1 MLHATLYRAHHAD
14 DDRCEGRHAVLTGNA
29 IVTGGGTG
37 VGRAAAL
44 ALADAGWRVLV
55 AGRRREAL
63 DAVCA
68 EGGQALSAETCDV
81 TDEASVT
88 ALFAAAANR
97 FGRIDLLFNNA
108 GVAAQP
114 ALVADVSLDDWQRVL
129 ATNTTGAFLCA
140 REAFRYMA
148 RQDPKGGRIINNGSL
163 SAQMP
168 RPFSTAY
175 TVSKHAVTGLTR
187 MLSLEGRAHNI
198 ACGQIDIGNAATDMT
213 RVMAMGV
220 PQADGSLAAEPTID
234 AANVA
239 ASIVHMASLPL
250 DANVQFMTVMATKMP
265 FIGRG

>member
-1 MLHATLYRAHHAD
+1 
-14 DDRCEGRHAVLTGNA
+14 
-29 IVTGGGTG
+29 VTI
-37 VGRAAAL
+37 
-44 ALADAGWRVLV
+44 
-55 AGRRREAL
+55 AGRRRQAL
-63 DAVCA
+63 DSVCA
-68 EGGQALSAETCDV
+68 EGGEALVAETCDV
-81 TDEASVT
+81 TDEASVR
-88 ALFAAAANR
+88 ALFAAAAAH

-108 GVAAQP
+108 GLAAQP
-114 ALVADVSLDDWQRVL
+114 APVADVSLDDWDKVL
-129 ATNTTGAFLCA
+129 ATNVTGAFLCA

-168 RPFSTAY
+168 RPWSTAY

-187 MLSLEGRAHNI
+187 MLSLEGRAHDI
-198 ACGQIDIGNAATDMT
+198 ACGQIDIGNAATAMT
-213 RVMAMGV
+213 RVMAAGV
-220 PQADGSLAAEPTID
+220 PQADFSLAVEPTID

>member
-1 MLHATLYRAHHAD
+1 M
-14 DDRCEGRHAVLTGNA
+14 TGSA
-29 IVTGGGTG
+29 IVTGGGSG

-44 ALADAGWRVLV
+44 ALAQAGWRVLI

-68 EGGQALSAETCDV
+68 EGGGALAAATCDV
-81 TDEASVT
+81 TDEASVR
-88 ALFAAAANR
+88 ALFADAAAS

-108 GVAAQP
+108 GIP
-114 ALVADVSLDDWQRVL
+114 ARPAPLADVLLDDWDKVL
-129 ATNTTGAFLCA
+129 ATNVTGAFLCA
-140 REAFRYMA
+140 REAFRHMA
-148 RQDPKGGRIINNGSL
+148 AQDPQGGRIINNGSL

-168 RPFSTAY
+168 RPYSTAY
-175 TVSKHAVTGLTR
+175 TVSKHAITGLTR

-220 PQADGSLAAEPTID
+220 PQADGSLAVEPTID

-239 ASIVHMASLPL
+239 ASVVHMAGLPL